1 MMAPEEYR
9 KARDGAQ
16 FHLQLKV
23 SKVTPPAHFPGLCV
37 VDGTVAAVFRG
48 VLGAGAP
55 MRLEVSCKRDQ
66 DRARPGGEHWMRWE
80 ELERARFLEA
90 YVNREGGGYAIA
102 AWQSAIIAAPT
113 PKPRFFGK
121 E

>member
-16 FHLQLKV
+16 FHLQLEV
-23 SKVTPPAHFPGLCV
+23 SKVTPPARFPGLCV
-37 VDGTVAAVFRG
+37 VDGTVATVFRG
-48 VLGAGAP
+48 VLAAGTP

-66 DRARPGGEHWMRWE
+66 DRTRPGGEHWTRWE
-80 ELERARFLEA
+80 EIERARYLEA
-90 YVNREGGGYAIA
+90 YVNREGRGYAIA

-113 PKPRFFGK
+113 ATPQFFGK